1 MRRFGRFLLIM
12 SLAGSVPSGTR
23 QAESQTCYWCYYH
36 EGLNVWSC
44 EETGSSSWGYM
55 TCQVIPGGCNLGVWC
70 GFTLA
75 HSRSQL
81 LGMLPEGTVFGGRRV
96 PCLAKFA
103 ATWAALEA
111 RPATRAS

>member
-1 MRRFGRFLLIM
+1 MPRAWGCLVML
-12 SLAGSVPSGTR
+12 SVAGLVSGQTS
-23 QAESQTCYWCYYH
+23 AEAQTCLLCHHDGGIWYCQ
-36 EGLNVWSC
+36 
-44 EETGSSSWGYM
+44 ETGFSNWGYM
-55 TCQVIPGGCNLGVWC
+55 SCQPISGGCNLGVWC

-111 RPATRAS
+111 RQATRAS